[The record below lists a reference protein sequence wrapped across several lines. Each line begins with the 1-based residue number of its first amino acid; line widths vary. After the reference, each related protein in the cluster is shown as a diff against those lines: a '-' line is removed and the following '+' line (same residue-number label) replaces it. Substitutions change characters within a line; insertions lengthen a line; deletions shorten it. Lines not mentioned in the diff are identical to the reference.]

1 MPEPAKARPS
11 VPPVSGATLG
21 RHRVPAEDMD
31 DTIELEEYSQKINA
45 GQTRYA
51 PLYTAL
57 SLLQG
62 AIHKSFR
69 KCDRDA
75 IRYQKSYQ
83 WVAIFA
89 VGFGAL
95 TILCAILEFV
105 VSPDVHA
112 ILTWG
117 EPVAGGLTLLLIG
130 FGSIGKFKEKWL
142 TARYKAENLRLLK
155 FRKLTDARLWCPPID
170 IALLAE
176 ELQDDVRK
184 LEAQNYEDAKAWSS
198 QGLHPSVC
206 GPPCVDTCDEALHE
220 LIEYYRPKRLHV
232 QMAYLD
238 RKSSADERTGSTT
251 ATIVQTIFFASFAF
265 VMAHIFVHKATEGQ
279 PSNADHHL
287 LKQWLI
293 GAAAGLPVIA
303 AALRTYRASR
313 EFERNALRHRAT
325 LDSLEALERQLRET
339 KDLAGKFR
347 VLGFCEI
354 VLGADCREFMRLLCE
369 VEWYG

>member
-1 MPEPAKARPS
+1 M
-11 VPPVSGATLG
+11 
-21 RHRVPAEDMD
+21 
-31 DTIELEEYSQKINA
+31 IE
-45 GQTRYA
+45 T
-51 PLYTAL
+51 
-57 SLLQG
+57 
-62 AIHKSFR
+62 
-69 KCDRDA
+69 A

-130 FGSIGKFKEKWL
+130 FGGVGKFKEKWL

-170 IALLAE
+170 MALLAE
-176 ELQDDVRK
+176 ELQDEVRK
-184 LEAQNYEDAKAWSS
+184 LEAQNYEEAKAWSS
-198 QGLHPSVC
+198 QGSHPSVC

-232 QMAYLD
+232 QTERGLSRIGNPAPMSGRDQRRQQSCKQY
-238 RKSSADERTGSTT
+238 SSR
-251 ATIVQTIFFASFAF
+251 ASHLSL
-265 VMAHIFVHKATEGQ
+265 AHIFVHKATEGQ
-279 PSNADHHL
+279 PSSADHHL

-303 AALRTYRASR
+303 AGV
-313 EFERNALRHRAT
+313 E
-325 LDSLEALERQLRET
+325 
-339 KDLAGKFR
+339 DLPVHPGSSNEMPCGIAPRSIPWRRSNGNCAKPR
-347 VLGFCEI
+347 I
-354 VLGADCREFMRLLCE
+354 
-369 VEWYG
+369 

>member
-170 IALLAE
+170 MALLAE

-206 GPPCVDTCDEALHE
+206 GPPCMDTCDEALHE

-232 QMAYLD
+232 QMPISIANP
-238 RKSSADERTGSTT
+238 SADEESGINGRQQSCRQYFSRALHLSWHTSPCT
-251 ATIVQTIFFASFAF
+251 
-265 VMAHIFVHKATEGQ
+265 KATEGQ
-279 PSNADHHL
+279 PSNAGSL
-287 LKQWLI
+287 L
-293 GAAAGLPVIA
+293 
-303 AALRTYRASR
+303 S
-313 EFERNALRHRAT
+313 
-325 LDSLEALERQLRET
+325 
-339 KDLAGKFR
+339 
-347 VLGFCEI
+347 
-354 VLGADCREFMRLLCE
+354 
-369 VEWYG
+369 